1 MNLAN
6 KLLCEIL
13 KEING
18 RRGYDIPGDVSREIQ
33 IEIYSALEKI
43 IQTGLDAHQ
52 EATLRAMWE
61 ETKENYCENTFW
73 TEEVVS
79 PGFCT
84 EIQAQCRKLSP
95 LKSNVPCTFENCPL
109 VAIARKELEK

>member
-1 MNLAN
+1 MKMINDCFLHGGFDGMQCPKCKEECGKIDADKITMKQATKAALA
-6 KLLCEIL
+6 
-13 KEING
+13 
-18 RRGYDIPGDVSREIQ
+18 
-33 IEIYSALEKI
+33 A
-43 IQTGLDAHQ
+43 Q
-52 EATLRAMWE
+52 EAALRAMWE